1 MGDSDNVAAV
11 RRYVDAF
18 NRLDLDAA
26 TAGLDPAIELR
37 EWPEAPGA
45 QTYHGVE
52 GVRRAFD
59 TWFETWEWMKLEI
72 EDIHPV
78 GNRVLFTLHQRAKGR
93 TSAVEVEI
101 RTYNVYT
108 FRDGLVTLVELFTER
123 ETALAAAG
131 LTEEQIRQEAT

>member
-1 MGDSDNVAAV
+1 MSDSGNIAAV

-26 TAGLDPAIELR
+26 TVGLDPAIELR
-37 EWPEAPGA
+37 EWPEAPGSQA
-45 QTYHGVE
+45 YHGVD

-72 EDIHPV
+72 EDIRAA
-78 GNRVLFTLHQRAKGR
+78 GDRVLFTLHQRAKGR

-101 RTYNVYT
+101 RTHNVYT
-108 FRDGLVTLVELFTER
+108 FRDGLLTLAELFTNR
-123 ETALAAAG
+123 ESALEAAG
-131 LTEEQIRQEAT
+131 FTPNYEEEKR

>member
-1 MGDSDNVAAV
+1 MSDSGNIAAV

-18 NRLDLDAA
+18 NHLDLDAA
-26 TAGLDPAIELR
+26 TVGLDPAIELR

-45 QTYHGVE
+45 QSYHGVD

-72 EDIHPV
+72 EDTRAA
-78 GNRVLFTLHQRAKGR
+78 GDRVLFSLHQRAKGR

-108 FRDGLVTLVELFTER
+108 FRDGLLTLAELFTDR
-123 ETALAAAG
+123 DAALAAAG
-131 LTEEQIRQEAT
+131 LTPNYEEEKR

>member
-1 MGDSDNVAAV
+1 MSSENVARV

-26 TAGLDPAIELR
+26 TSGLDPEIELR

-45 QTYHGVE
+45 QVYHGVD

-72 EDIHPV
+72 EDIRPV
-78 GNRVLFTLHQRAKGR
+78 GDRVLFTLQQRAKGR
-93 TSAVEVEI
+93 TSAAEVEV
-101 RTYNVYT
+101 RSYNVYT
-108 FRDGLVTLVELFTER
+108 FRDGLVTLAELFIER
-123 ETALAAAG
+123 ENALAAAG
-131 LTEEQIRQEAT
+131 LTEEDIRQEAT

>member
-1 MGDSDNVAAV
+1 MSDSGNVAAV

-26 TAGLDPAIELR
+26 TVGLDPAVELR

-45 QTYHGVE
+45 QTYHGVD

-72 EDIHPV
+72 EDMQAA
-78 GNRVLFTLHQRAKGR
+78 GDRVLFTLHQRAKGR
-93 TSAVEVEI
+93 TSAVEVEL

-108 FRDGLVTLVELFTER
+108 FRNGLVTLAELFTDR
-123 ETALAAAG
+123 EAALAAAG
-131 LTEEQIRQEAT
+131 LTPDYEEEKR

>member
-1 MGDSDNVAAV
+1 MTEPENIAAV

-45 QTYHGVE
+45 QTYHGVD

-72 EDIHPV
+72 EDIRAV
-78 GNRVLFTLHQRAKGR
+78 GDRVLFTLHQRAKGR

-101 RTYNVYT
+101 RTHNVYT
-108 FRDGLVTLVELFTER
+108 FRDGLVTLVELFTDR
-123 ETALAAAG
+123 DAALAAAG
-131 LTEEQIRQEAT
+131 LTPDYEEEKR